1 MDLTKPIDE
10 IWKGMDLNNTRRA
23 IRFAE
28 KLGSRVRLERN
39 GESADVCFL
48 ELYNSFATAKGDI
61 ACLNGRVLSRYKGNS
76 DTFIAWLDDRPL
88 CAHIALLDYDLAR
101 TRLLYSASRRFDNR
115 ETARACAVLN
125 RLLIWHEIQLYR
137 QEGLRVYD
145 FGGIRAD
152 MSDGITRF
160 KMSFGPE
167 VVRENNYL
175 CAGTRWFGQVVQ
187 RIFENL
193 SSRGRR
199 WRPFIAGPETTAQD
213 WTGWNR
219 SESN

>member
-1 MDLTKPIDE
+1 LTKPVDE
-10 IWKGMDLNNTRRA
+10 IWKGMDGNTRSP

-39 GESADVCFL
+39 GESADVRFL
-48 ELYNSFATAKGDI
+48 KIYNSFARAKGEI
-61 ACLNGRVLSRYKGNS
+61 ARLSGRVLSRYNRSS

-88 CAHIALLDYDLAR
+88 CAHKVLLDYDLAR
-101 TRLLYSASRRFDNR
+101 TRLLYSANRRFDDR
-115 ETARACAVLN
+115 ETARACAALN
-125 RLLIWHEIQLYR
+125 RLLTWHEIQLYR
-137 QEGLRVYD
+137 QEGIRVYD

-175 CAGTRWFGQVVQ
+175 CAGTQWFGQVVQ

-199 WRPFIAGPETTAQD
+199 WRSQITGPESTAED
-213 WTGWNR
+213 STG
-219 SESN
+219 